1 MEFLQSRP
9 AFQGGLLVAV
19 ASAIPNLSSFE
30 AQGKILS
37 LWRKV
42 PLRPSARKLCS
53 QSCLFAT
60 LSWPLLFPAFSPS
73 LAARCPLSSGLE
85 GSGTVRTLNLFFMH
99 SRERESE
106 QECCR
111 QDTSGPFLTTF
122 HEFKSPVLKD
132 AKATAEKGVG
142 EGRGKGV
149 C

>member
-1 MEFLQSRP
+1 MH
-9 AFQGGLLVAV
+9 
-19 ASAIPNLSSFE
+19 
-30 AQGKILS
+30 
-37 LWRKV
+37 
-42 PLRPSARKLCS
+42 
-53 QSCLFAT
+53 
-60 LSWPLLFPAFSPS
+60 
-73 LAARCPLSSGLE
+73 
-85 GSGTVRTLNLFFMH
+85 TLNLFFMH

-122 HEFKSPVLKD
+122 REFKSPVLRD